1 MVKIPMD
8 DDEIGYWLDEQGR
21 DKNKGWLSSIDEDD
35 LSEPARRIAEEIY
48 LQGVDD
54 VRWFEEPNIHVRERN
69 LIEPAAKVIEQP
81 DLLCKAHSAYYVIE
95 LKKKVGKKA
104 VGQALAYYWA
114 LQHGE
119 KLTHNGTS
127 YDLIDNPTIVSV
139 VAGIRWHQPYYS
151 EFFNWVWRA

>member
-104 VGQALAYYWA
+104 VGQALAYY
-114 LQHGE
+114 
-119 KLTHNGTS
+119 
-127 YDLIDNPTIVSV
+127 
-139 VAGIRWHQPYYS
+139 
-151 EFFNWVWRA
+151 